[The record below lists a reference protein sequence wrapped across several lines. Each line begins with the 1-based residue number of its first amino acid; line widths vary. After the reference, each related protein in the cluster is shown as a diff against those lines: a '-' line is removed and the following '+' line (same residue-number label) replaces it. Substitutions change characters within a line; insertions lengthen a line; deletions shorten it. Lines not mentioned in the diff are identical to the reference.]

1 MSQDNKVGLND
12 EDQTPDILS
21 VTVENTGQNYDS
33 SKIPDV
39 KIQVEGNQRSSATNL
54 KNSR

>member
-21 VTVENTGQNYDS
+21 ITVENTGQNYDS